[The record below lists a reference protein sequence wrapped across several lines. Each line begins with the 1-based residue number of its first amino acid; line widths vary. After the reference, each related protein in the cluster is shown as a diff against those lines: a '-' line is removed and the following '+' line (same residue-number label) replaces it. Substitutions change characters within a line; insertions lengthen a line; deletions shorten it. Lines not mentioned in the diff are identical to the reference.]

1 MKRFKRKIKLY
12 KKGIIDNDFISGYK
26 GYFKTIK
33 KPFMAF
39 ELRS

>member
-12 KKGIIDNDFISGYK
+12 KKGIIDNDFIWGYK
-26 GYFKTIK
+26 GYFKIIK
-33 KPFMAF
+33 KPFRAF